1 MDQFLKGQVSVLS
14 SFPPS
19 VGRDVAVAVVKPLA
33 AGLGNPGTRS
43 LLRTDWQVKWT
54 MEVLCYG
61 LTLPSNRDTVKLCVD
76 VYTDWMMALVSQK
89 SSTPP
94 PISRDPNLYVQRI
107 LRHLYILFLPR
118 SGQVSPVYLSLCQQV
133 LSSVQSLARESSVI
147 SSETWQALLHF
158 LLRVNHTLLA
168 PPTPA
173 GGLSDLSVA
182 VLLEVW
188 LLACSRCFPC
198 RSLWQTFRQMFSSWR
213 HQPAVVEQWSRVAA
227 GLTSR
232 LLPQMF
238 GPSFPPFKVPDED
251 ASLVPPDMEGER
263 ISHTWFKFLHL
274 FSNPVDLIGPAAGS
288 SLDEDVQLPGIF
300 FRAMRSVSEL
310 VDAFLGVTERTSEQT
325 EHLLPNTELGA
336 RSQSGDRLPSQG
348 KQPQSTDPVH
358 QNSSVVP
365 VHLPVIFPPGFS
377 VSRSPFRDRLPSY
390 GFSRPR
396 SGSAPPSPVNF
407 PTTPEA
413 PPIKSFSSSCK
424 QQTPSSPNHWK
435 SSSRL
440 PSSCPPLSSA
450 PQCPAHPLRCNMD
463 SLLHLFGS
471 WLFEA
476 ALITSGKRADV
487 TVMSDRWA
495 AGRAEACGT
504 LCRIFTCKKTAEN
517 IQSVYL
523 SRFYLVLLRSLQ
535 DACPPVLVSVLLNST
550 RLFCCDLRGVNL
562 LLPSFVSVLETVLL
576 DRDLIR
582 FKGLVSPVDLRR
594 SSIFILLS
602 LMPLPVQLGPAQI
615 QNSVDLM
622 MGCEDAT
629 AGDFLSFKP
638 RLCSLLIGALQIE
651 TDTCNIQL
659 LLAAM
664 LNVVHDSAAA
674 EAPPPSP
681 DPGQSRRSDYRNQEV
696 QFRATSGTS
705 RTSTP
710 TTQSEAAVLWVHV
723 VRLLTQRLTSQW
735 RNDPAVCLSALEVLG
750 GLAKVEVQVEASE
763 RRRAVGSVCTYI
775 VFQCGRPP
783 PLHSRDLHSIIVAA
797 FCCLN
802 TWLTQNP
809 VLLHQQECLLEV
821 LEIVELGISG
831 SRSRQDQN
839 VVWKDDKDLNPAS
852 LRVKEAA
859 EATLSCIMQ
868 VSGVG
873 PDPSLRD
880 NALMLD
886 DSSLKRSRYFVLE
899 GSVILATLEPTPD
912 QPDQEPSPSLL
923 VILRGPSGHHSWT
936 LQLHLLPK
944 DGRDIQTQAALVP
957 RQPRISA
964 EDAGRRRSINH
975 QLVPESME
983 RVPSVG
989 ADQSIPPLIRT
1000 GPAEDQQQLD
1010 HLRVTLKTQQ
1020 EIEAQPRLSGH
1031 LVAMATC
1038 RPPTPV
1044 SCFQVTRLF
1053 LSHLGLLTPE
1063 SVKDPGV
1070 NSMQPSLLSLDPS
1083 LPGFSDSLR
1092 RLDQLPSRNSDCAF
1106 VFYMRAGQKTPREIL
1121 GNVDKKTSISG
1132 PFLDFLSSLGCPEEV
1147 GGASGSELGDV
1158 LGDSGGGVFDG
1169 RRFVLKFADALTEIT
1184 FIVPSSHTYTD
1195 WLKSYEEAEHATAS
1209 SSNQKRAETRP
1220 SEDIRSCQSVS
1231 SFFRSDSKLLIVWVE
1246 LFEDIEKF
1254 PLTDLLLET
1263 RAQIETGSSNIQLIF
1278 IHPLKTGLFRIC
1290 FHGNAS
1296 TKLGLVVPLV
1306 NGMVT
1311 SRRSLGFL
1319 LTEMASN
1326 CSRRCRLDSDSAPPP
1341 QVRRKHLINDIIL
1354 YYKSRCSEPAFYTAL
1369 FQL

>member
-1 MDQFLKGQVSVLS
+1 MMDQFLKGQMSVLS
-14 SFPPS
+14 GFPPS

-33 AGLGNPGTRS
+33 AGLGNPSTPS
-43 LLRTDWQVKWT
+43 LLRTDRQVKWT

-61 LTLPSNRDTVKLCVD
+61 LTLQSDTDTVKLCVD
-76 VYTDWMMALVSQK
+76 VYTDWMMTLVSHK

-133 LSSVQSLARESSVI
+133 LSSTQSLARESSMM
-147 SSETWQALLHF
+147 SSETWQTLLHF
-158 LLRVNHTLLA
+158 LLRINHNLLA

-251 ASLVPPDMEGER
+251 ASLVPPDLEGER
-263 ISHTWFKFLHL
+263 VSHTWFKFLHL
-274 FSNPVDLIGPAAGS
+274 FSNPVDLIGTAAGS
-288 SLDEDVQLPGIF
+288 SLDEDIQLPGIF
-300 FRAMRSVSEL
+300 FRAMRSVGEL
-310 VDAFLGVTERTSEQT
+310 VYAFLGVTVRTSGQM

-336 RSQSGDRLPSQG
+336 RSQSRDRLPS
-348 KQPQSTDPVH
+348 
-358 QNSSVVP
+358 
-365 VHLPVIFPPGFS
+365 LGFS
-377 VSRSPFRDRLPSY
+377 VSRSLFRDRLPSY

-396 SGSAPPSPVNF
+396 SGSAPPTPVNF
-407 PTTPEA
+407 PTAPEA
-413 PPIKSFSSSCK
+413 PPIKSSSPSSK
-424 QQTPSSPNHWK
+424 QQTPSSHQWK

-440 PSSCPPLSSA
+440 RFSCPPVSSA
-450 PQCPAHPLRCNMD
+450 PRCPAHPLRCNTD

-476 ALITSGKRADV
+476 ALITSGKQADV

-504 LCRIFTCKKTAEN
+504 LCRIFTCKKTGEN
-517 IQSVYL
+517 IQSIYL

-535 DACPPVLVSVLLNST
+535 DACPPVVVSVLLNST
-550 RLFCCDLRGVNL
+550 NLFCCDLRGVNL

-582 FKGLVSPVDLRR
+582 FKGLVSLVDLRR

-629 AGDFLSFKP
+629 AGNFLSYKL
-638 RLCSLLIGALQIE
+638 RLHSLLIGALQIE

-659 LLAAM
+659 LLAAI

-681 DPGQSRRSDYRNQEV
+681 HPDQSRRSDHRNQEV
-696 QFRATSGTS
+696 QFRGTNGTS
-705 RTSTP
+705 RTRTS

-735 RNDPAVCLSALEVLG
+735 RNDSAVCLSALEVLG

-763 RRRAVGSVCTYI
+763 RRRAVGTVCTYI

-809 VLLHQQECLLEV
+809 DLLHQQECLLEV

-839 VVWKDDKDLNPAS
+839 IVWKDDKDLNPAS

-868 VSGVG
+868 VSGAG

-880 NALMLD
+880 NTLMLD

-923 VILRGPSGHHSWT
+923 VILRGPSGHHNWT

-944 DGRDIQTQAALVP
+944 DARAIQTQAALIP
-957 RQPRISA
+957 RQPRLAA
-964 EDAGRRRSINH
+964 EDAGQRRSINH
-975 QLVPESME
+975 QLVLEHIE

-1000 GPAEDQQQLD
+1000 GPAEDRQQLD

-1020 EIEAQPRLSGH
+1020 EIEVQPWLSSH
-1031 LVAMATC
+1031 SVAMATC
-1038 RPPTPV
+1038 RPPSPI

-1053 LSHLGLLTPE
+1053 LSHLGFLTPE

-1070 NSMQPSLLSLDPS
+1070 DSMQPALLSLDSS
-1083 LPGFSDSLR
+1083 LPGFSESLR

-1106 VFYMRAGQKTPREIL
+1106 VFYVRAGQKTPREIL
-1121 GNVDKKTSISG
+1121 GNVDKQTHVSG

-1147 GGASGSELGDV
+1147 GGASRLEFGAV

-1169 RRFVLKFADALTEIT
+1169 RRFVLKFADALTQIT

-1195 WLKSYEEAEHATAS
+1195 WLKSFEEVGHTAAS
-1209 SSNQKRAETRP
+1209 SSNQKRAETRS
-1220 SEDIRSCQSVS
+1220 SEDIRFCQSVS

-1246 LFEDIEKF
+1246 RFEDIETF

-1263 RAQIETGSSNIQLIF
+1263 RAQTETGSSSIQLIF

-1290 FHGNAS
+1290 FLGNAS

-1319 LTEMASN
+1319 LTEMVSN
-1326 CSRRCRLDSDSAPPP
+1326 CSRHCRLESDSAPPP
-1341 QVRRKHLINDIIL
+1341 HVRRKHLINDIIL
-1354 YYKSRCSEPAFYTAL
+1354 CYKSRCSEPAFYSAL
-1369 FQL
+1369 FQF

>member
-1 MDQFLKGQVSVLS
+1 MMDQFLKGQISVLS
-14 SFPPS
+14 GFPPS

-33 AGLGNPGTRS
+33 AGLGNPSTRS
-43 LLRTDWQVKWT
+43 LLRTD
-54 MEVLCYG
+54 
-61 LTLPSNRDTVKLCVD
+61 R
-76 VYTDWMMALVSQK
+76 
-89 SSTPP
+89 
-94 PISRDPNLYVQRI
+94 
-107 LRHLYILFLPR
+107 
-118 SGQVSPVYLSLCQQV
+118 QQV
-133 LSSVQSLARESSVI
+133 LSSTQSLARESSMM
-147 SSETWQALLHF
+147 SSETWQTLLHF
-158 LLRVNHTLLA
+158 LLRINHTLLA

-173 GGLSDLSVA
+173 GGLSKLSVA

-238 GPSFPPFKVPDED
+238 GPSFPPFEVPGED
-251 ASLVPPDMEGER
+251 ASLVPADMEGER
-263 ISHTWFKFLHL
+263 VSHTWFKFLHL

-300 FRAMRSVSEL
+300 FRVMRSVGEM
-310 VDAFLGVTERTSEQT
+310 VDAFLGVTVRNSGQT
-325 EHLLPNTELGA
+325 KHLLPNTELGA
-336 RSQSGDRLPSQG
+336 RSQSRDRLPSLG

-390 GFSRPR
+390 EFSRPR
-396 SGSAPPSPVNF
+396 SGSAPPTPVNF

-413 PPIKSFSSSCK
+413 PPIKSSSLSRK
-424 QQTPSSPNHWK
+424 QQTPSSPHHWK

-440 PSSCPPLSSA
+440 RSSCPPVNSA
-450 PQCPAHPLRCNMD
+450 PRCPAHPLRCNTD

-476 ALITSGKRADV
+476 ALITSGKQADV

-504 LCRIFTCKKTAEN
+504 LCRIFTCKKTGEN
-517 IQSVYL
+517 IQSIYL

-535 DACPPVLVSVLLNST
+535 DACPPVVVSVLLNST

-576 DRDLIR
+576 DRDLIL
-582 FKGLVSPVDLRR
+582 FKGLVSLVDLRR

-629 AGDFLSFKP
+629 AGTFLSYKL
-638 RLCSLLIGALQIE
+638 RLRSLLIGALQTE

-659 LLAAM
+659 LLAAI

-681 DPGQSRRSDYRNQEV
+681 DPHQSRRSDHWNQEV

-705 RTSTP
+705 RTRTP

-735 RNDPAVCLSALEVLG
+735 RNDSGVCLSALEVLG

-868 VSGVG
+868 VSGAG

-886 DSSLKRSRYFVLE
+886 NSSLKRSRYFVLE

-923 VILRGPSGHHSWT
+923 VILRGPSGHHSWS

-944 DGRDIQTQAALVP
+944 DARAIQTQAALIP
-957 RQPRISA
+957 RQVRLAA
-964 EDAGRRRSINH
+964 EDAGQRRSIKH
-975 QLVPESME
+975 QLVPELME
-983 RVPSVG
+983 RVPLVG

-1020 EIEAQPRLSGH
+1020 EIEVQPGLSSH
-1031 LVAMATC
+1031 SVAMATC
-1038 RPPTPV
+1038 RPAPPI

-1053 LSHLGLLTPE
+1053 LSHLGFLTPE

-1070 NSMQPSLLSLDPS
+1070 NSMQPALLSLDSS
-1083 LPGFSDSLR
+1083 LPGFSENLR

-1121 GNVDKKTSISG
+1121 GNVEKQTHVSG

-1147 GGASGSELGDV
+1147 GGASRSEFEAV

-1169 RRFVLKFADALTEIT
+1169 RRFVLKFADALTQIA

-1195 WLKSYEEAEHATAS
+1195 WLKSFEEAGHAAAS

-1220 SEDIRSCQSVS
+1220 SEDIRFCQSVS
-1231 SFFRSDSKLLIVWVE
+1231 SFFQSDSKLLIVWVE
-1246 LFEDIEKF
+1246 RFEDIEKF

-1263 RAQIETGSSNIQLIF
+1263 RAQTEAGSSNIQLIF

-1290 FHGNAS
+1290 FLGNAS

-1319 LTEMASN
+1319 LTEMVSN
-1326 CSRRCRLDSDSAPPP
+1326 CSHRCRSESDSAPPP
-1341 QVRRKHLINDIIL
+1341 HVRRKHLINDIIL
-1354 YYKSRCSEPAFYTAL
+1354 SYKSCCSEPAFYSAL
-1369 FQL
+1369 FQS

>member
-1 MDQFLKGQVSVLS
+1 MMDQFLKGQISVLS
-14 SFPPS
+14 GFPPS

-33 AGLGNPGTRS
+33 AGLGNPSTRS
-43 LLRTDWQVKWT
+43 LLRTDRQVKWT

-61 LTLPSNRDTVKLCVD
+61 LTLPLDRDTVKLCVD
-76 VYTDWMMALVSQK
+76 VYTDWMMTLVSQK

-118 SGQVSPVYLSLCQQV
+118 SGQVSPDYLSLCQQV
-133 LSSVQSLARESSVI
+133 LSSTQSLARESSMM
-147 SSETWQALLHF
+147 SSETWQTLLHF
-158 LLRVNHTLLA
+158 LLRINHTLLA

-173 GGLSDLSVA
+173 GGLSKLSVA

-238 GPSFPPFKVPDED
+238 GPSFPPFEVPGED
-251 ASLVPPDMEGER
+251 ASLVPADMEGER
-263 ISHTWFKFLHL
+263 VSHTWFKFLHL

-300 FRAMRSVSEL
+300 FRVMRSVGEM
-310 VDAFLGVTERTSEQT
+310 VDAFLGVTVRNSGQT
-325 EHLLPNTELGA
+325 KHLLPNTELGA
-336 RSQSGDRLPSQG
+336 RSQSRDRLPSLG

-390 GFSRPR
+390 EFSRPR
-396 SGSAPPSPVNF
+396 SGSAPPTPVNF

-413 PPIKSFSSSCK
+413 PPIKSSSLSRK
-424 QQTPSSPNHWK
+424 QQTPSSPHHWK

-440 PSSCPPLSSA
+440 RSSCPPVNSA
-450 PQCPAHPLRCNMD
+450 PRCPAHPLRCNTD

-476 ALITSGKRADV
+476 ALITSGKQADV

-504 LCRIFTCKKTAEN
+504 LCRIFTCKKTGEN
-517 IQSVYL
+517 IQSIYL

-535 DACPPVLVSVLLNST
+535 DACPPVVVSVLLNST

-576 DRDLIR
+576 DRDLIL
-582 FKGLVSPVDLRR
+582 FKGLVSLVDLRR

-629 AGDFLSFKP
+629 AGTFLSYKL
-638 RLCSLLIGALQIE
+638 RLRSLLIGALQTE

-659 LLAAM
+659 LLAAI

-681 DPGQSRRSDYRNQEV
+681 DPHQSRRSDHWNQEV

-705 RTSTP
+705 RTRTP

-735 RNDPAVCLSALEVLG
+735 RNDSGVCLSALEVLG

-868 VSGVG
+868 VSGAG

-886 DSSLKRSRYFVLE
+886 NSSLKRSRYFVLE

-923 VILRGPSGHHSWT
+923 VILRGPSGHHSWS

-944 DGRDIQTQAALVP
+944 DARAIQTQAALIP
-957 RQPRISA
+957 RQVRLAA
-964 EDAGRRRSINH
+964 EDAGQRRSIKH
-975 QLVPESME
+975 QLVPELME
-983 RVPSVG
+983 RVPLVG

-1020 EIEAQPRLSGH
+1020 EIEVQPGLSSH
-1031 LVAMATC
+1031 SVAMATC
-1038 RPPTPV
+1038 RPAPPI
-1044 SCFQVTRLF
+1044 SCFQ
-1053 LSHLGLLTPE
+1053 
-1063 SVKDPGV
+1063 DPGV
-1070 NSMQPSLLSLDPS
+1070 NSMQPALLSLDSS
-1083 LPGFSDSLR
+1083 LPGFSENLR

-1121 GNVDKKTSISG
+1121 GNVEKQTHVSG

-1147 GGASGSELGDV
+1147 GGASRSEFEAV

-1169 RRFVLKFADALTEIT
+1169 RRFVLKFADALTQIA

-1195 WLKSYEEAEHATAS
+1195 WLKSFEEAGHAAAS

-1220 SEDIRSCQSVS
+1220 SEDIRFCQSVS
-1231 SFFRSDSKLLIVWVE
+1231 SFFQSDSKLLIVWVE
-1246 LFEDIEKF
+1246 RFEDIEKF

-1263 RAQIETGSSNIQLIF
+1263 RAQTEAGSSNIQLIF

-1290 FHGNAS
+1290 FLGNAS

-1319 LTEMASN
+1319 LTEMVSN
-1326 CSRRCRLDSDSAPPP
+1326 CSHRCRSESDSAPPP
-1341 QVRRKHLINDIIL
+1341 HVRRKHLINDIIL
-1354 YYKSRCSEPAFYTAL
+1354 SYKSCCSEPAFYSAL
-1369 FQL
+1369 FQS

>member
-14 SFPPS
+14 IFPPS

-158 LLRVNHTLLA
+158 LLRINHTLLA

-213 HQPAVVEQWSRVAA
+213 HQPAVVEQWSQVAA

-300 FRAMRSVSEL
+300 FRAMRSVSDL

-336 RSQSGDRLPSQG
+336 RSQSRDRLPSQG
-348 KQPQSTDPVH
+348 KQPQSIDPVH

-424 QQTPSSPNHWK
+424 QQTPSSPHHWK

-450 PQCPAHPLRCNMD
+450 PQCPTHPLRCNMD

-487 TVMSDRWA
+487 TVMSDQWA

-629 AGDFLSFKP
+629 AGDVLSFKP
-638 RLCSLLIGALQIE
+638 RLRSLLIGALQTE

-802 TWLTQNP
+802 IWLTQNP

-944 DGRDIQTQAALVP
+944 DGRDIQAALVP

-975 QLVPESME
+975 QLVPERME
-983 RVPSVG
+983 RVPSVR

-1038 RPPTPV
+1038 RPPSPV

-1070 NSMQPSLLSLDPS
+1070 NSMQPALLSLDPS

-1147 GGASGSELGDV
+1147 GGACRSELGDV

-1195 WLKSYEEAEHATAS
+1195 WLKSYEEAEHAAAS

-1231 SFFRSDSKLLIVWVE
+1231 SFFRSDSKLLIVWVD